1 MKYNEFLSWKSNR
14 NKMRKTLTHTLD
26 SKYNDYS
33 GRYKGRLLSPRMWAI
48 CNKREK
54 YVLVSNENFLK
65 QFCQLDTII
74 HDTEFLH
81 YIRNLVQSD
90 AMGNGKD
97 TDKLLKEIW
106 LKVRSITLNDNFFR
120 TRKINKENFS
130 TASGNFLTHWE
141 KELIQGFVS
150 DYKEFNQYLLDENY
164 TESRYWDAVNF
175 EEQEYQEYLDEVES
189 FYQEIDTSDEDE
201 LPF

>member
-1 MKYNEFLSWKSNR
+1 
-14 NKMRKTLTHTLD
+14 MRKTLTHTLD

-33 GRYKGRLLSPRMWAI
+33 GRYKGRLLSPRMWAV
-48 CNKREK
+48 CNYKK
-54 YVLVSNENFLK
+54 DYVLVSNENFLK
-65 QFCQLDTII
+65 QFCQLDTMI
-74 HDTEFLH
+74 HDKQFLH
-81 YIRNLVQSD
+81 FIKNLVQSD
-90 AMGNGKD
+90 AMGDGKD
-97 TDKLLKEIW
+97 TNQLLKEIW

-164 TESRYWDAVNF
+164 TESRYWDARNF
-175 EEQEYQEYLDEVES
+175 EEQEYQDYLDEVES

>member
-26 SKYNDYS
+26 SKYNDYA
-33 GRYKGRLLSPRMWAI
+33 GRYKGRLLSPRMWAV
-48 CNKREK
+48 CNYKK
-54 YVLVSNENFLK
+54 DYVLVSNENFLK
-65 QFCQLDTII
+65 QFCQLDTMI
-74 HDTEFLH
+74 HDKQFLH
-81 YIRNLVQSD
+81 YIKDLVQSD
-90 AMGNGKD
+90 AMGSGKD
-97 TDKLLKEIW
+97 TNQLLKEIW

-141 KELIQGFVS
+141 NELIQGFVS

-164 TESRYWDAVNF
+164 TESRYWDARNF
-175 EEQEYQEYLDEVES
+175 EEQEYQDYLDEVES

>member
-48 CNKREK
+48 CNYKK
-54 YVLVSNENFLK
+54 NYVLVSNENFLK
-65 QFCQLDTII
+65 EFCQLDTMI
-74 HDTEFLH
+74 HDKQFLH
-81 YIRNLVQSD
+81 FIKNLVQSD
-90 AMGNGKD
+90 AMGDGKD
-97 TDKLLKEIW
+97 TNQLLKEIW

-164 TESRYWDAVNF
+164 TESRYWDARNF
-175 EEQEYQEYLDEVES
+175 EEQEYQDYLDEVES

>member
-26 SKYNDYS
+26 SKFNDYA
-33 GRYKGRLLSPRMWAI
+33 GRYKGRLLSPRMWAV
-48 CNKREK
+48 CNYKK
-54 YVLVSNENFLK
+54 DYVLVSNENFLK
-65 QFCQLDTII
+65 QFCQLDTMI
-74 HDTEFLH
+74 HDKQFLH
-81 YIRNLVQSD
+81 YIKDLVQSD
-90 AMGNGKD
+90 AMGSGKD
-97 TDKLLKEIW
+97 TNQLLKEIW

-141 KELIQGFVS
+141 NELIQGFVS
-150 DYKEFNQYLLDENY
+150 DYREFNQYLEDENY

>member
-26 SKYNDYS
+26 SKYNDYA
-33 GRYKGRLLSPRMWAI
+33 GRYKGRLLSPRMWAV
-48 CNKREK
+48 CNYKK
-54 YVLVSNENFLK
+54 DYVLVSNENFLK
-65 QFCQLDTII
+65 QFCQLDTMI
-74 HDTEFLH
+74 HDKQFLH
-81 YIRNLVQSD
+81 FIKNLVQSD
-90 AMGNGKD
+90 AMGDGKD
-97 TDKLLKEIW
+97 TNQLLKEIW

-164 TESRYWDAVNF
+164 TESRYWDARNF
-175 EEQEYQEYLDEVES
+175 EEQEYQDYLDEVES

>member
-48 CNKREK
+48 CNYKK
-54 YVLVSNENFLK
+54 NYVLVSNENFLK
-65 QFCQLDTII
+65 EFCQLDTMI
-74 HDTEFLH
+74 HDKQFLH
-81 YIRNLVQSD
+81 FIKNLVQSD
-90 AMGNGKD
+90 AMGDGKD
-97 TDKLLKEIW
+97 TNQLLKEIW

-150 DYKEFNQYLLDENY
+150 DYKEFNQYLVDENY
-164 TESRYWDAVNF
+164 TESRYWDARNF
-175 EEQEYQEYLDEVES
+175 DEQEHQDYLDEVES

>member
-1 MKYNEFLSWKSNR
+1 MTYNKSK
-14 NKMRKTLTHTLD
+14 NKHTLD
-26 SKYNDYS
+26 SKYNDYA

-48 CNKREK
+48 CNKREN

-65 QFCQLDTII
+65 QFCQLDTMI
-74 HDTEFLH
+74 HDKQFLH
-81 YIRNLVQSD
+81 YIKDLVQSD
-90 AMGNGKD
+90 AMGSGKD
-97 TDKLLKEIW
+97 TNQLLKEIW

-141 KELIQGFVS
+141 NELIQGFVS
-150 DYKEFNQYLLDENY
+150 DYREFNQYLEDENY
-164 TESRYWDAVNF
+164 TESRYYDALAF
-175 EEQEYQEYLDEVES
+175 DELEYQEYLDEVES
-189 FYQEIDTSDEDE
+189 FYAEIDTSDEDE

>member
-1 MKYNEFLSWKSNR
+1 MKTNP
-14 NKMRKTLTHTLD
+14 HTLD
-26 SKYNDYS
+26 SKYNDYL

-120 TRKINKENFS
+120 TRRIKKEKFS
-130 TASGNFLTHWE
+130 VASGNFLTKWE
-141 KELIQGFVS
+141 QKLINGFVN
-150 DYKEFNQYLLDENY
+150 DYKDYHQYLEDVNY
-164 TESRYWDAVNF
+164 TESRYYEDI
-175 EEQEYQEYLDEVES
+175 EYREQEYQEYLDDMES
-189 FYQEIDTSDEDE
+189 YYEED

>member
-26 SKYNDYS
+26 SKYNDYA
-33 GRYKGRLLSPRMWAI
+33 GRYKGRLLSPRMWAV
-48 CNKREK
+48 CNYKK
-54 YVLVSNENFLK
+54 DYVLVSNENFLK
-65 QFCQLDTII
+65 QFCQLDTMI
-74 HDTEFLH
+74 HDKQFLH
-81 YIRNLVQSD
+81 YIKDLVQSD
-90 AMGNGKD
+90 AMGSGKD
-97 TDKLLKEIW
+97 TNQLLKEIW

-141 KELIQGFVS
+141 NELIQGFVS
-150 DYKEFNQYLLDENY
+150 DYREFNQYLEDENY

>member
-1 MKYNEFLSWKSNR
+1 
-14 NKMRKTLTHTLD
+14 MRKTLTHTLD
-26 SKYNDYS
+26 SKYNDYA

-48 CNKREK
+48 CNKREN

-65 QFCQLDTII
+65 QFCQLDTMI
-74 HDTEFLH
+74 HDKQFLH
-81 YIRNLVQSD
+81 YIKDLVQSD

-97 TDKLLKEIW
+97 TNQLLKEIW
-106 LKVRSITLNDNFFR
+106 LKVRSITLTLNDNFFR

-130 TASGNFLTHWE
+130 TASGNFLTKWE
-141 KELIQGFVS
+141 KELIQSFVS
-150 DYKEFNQYLLDENY
+150 DYKEYHQYLVDENY

-175 EEQEYQEYLDEVES
+175 EEQEYLEYLDEVES
-189 FYQEIDTSDEDE
+189 YYAEIDTSEEDE

>member
-1 MKYNEFLSWKSNR
+1 MKEYAT
-14 NKMRKTLTHTLD
+14 KTLKHTLD
-26 SKYNDYS
+26 SKYNDYA
-33 GRYKGRLLSPRMWAI
+33 GRYKGRLLSPRMWAV
-48 CNKREK
+48 CNYREN

-120 TRKINKENFS
+120 TRRINKEKFS
-130 TASGNFLTHWE
+130 VASGNFLTKWE
-141 KELIQGFVS
+141 QELINGFVK
-150 DYKEFNQYLLDENY
+150 DYKDYHQYLEDVNY
-164 TESRYWDAVNF
+164 TESIYYEDVEYR
-175 EEQEYQEYLDEVES
+175 EQEYQEYLEDMES
-189 FYQEIDTSDEDE
+189 FYEEQDHNSLSDFDDT